1 MTTRYATI
9 IEGNEGEEI
18 VSAIAQMEGAAPEP
32 RSNAKVEKVADGVM
46 IGMVRGGPVDSVG
59 GFGFPKGSAGKEGRS
74 PVTAK
79 DGDPAKDRYGPEF
92 PLTTIRD
99 DVRYVCALPSLFT

>member
-59 GFGFPKGSAGKEGRS
+59 GFGFPEGSAGKEGRS

-79 DGDPAKDRYGPEF
+79 DAAAPGSKAAEAKEPDGAAKKPAAKK
-92 PLTTIRD
+92 
-99 DVRYVCALPSLFT
+99 AAKAA